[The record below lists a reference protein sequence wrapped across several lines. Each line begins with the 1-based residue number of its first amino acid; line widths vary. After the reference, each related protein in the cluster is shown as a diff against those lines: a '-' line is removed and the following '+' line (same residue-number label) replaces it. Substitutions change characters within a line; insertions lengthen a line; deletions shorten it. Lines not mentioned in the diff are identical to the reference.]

1 MARDLN
7 KCKSLGDFIEAAIG
21 MYEDD
26 GKTLTIEQAFS
37 EGTRLQR
44 MWNGEWM
51 DAAKAER
58 EDAMCG
64 Y

>member
-1 MARDLN
+1 MAKDLN
-7 KCKSLGDFIEAAIG
+7 NCQSLGDFIEAAIG
-21 MYEDD
+21 IYEES

-44 MWNGEWM
+44 MCNSEWM
-51 DAAKAER
+51 DAAKADR

>member
-7 KCKSLGDFIEAAIG
+7 KCQSLGDFIEAAIG

-37 EGTRLQR
+37 EGKRLQR

>member
-7 KCKSLGDFIEAAIG
+7 TCQSLGDFIEAAIG
-21 MYEDD
+21 IYEED

-44 MWNGEWM
+44 MWNGDFIERS
-51 DAAKAER
+51 KAER

>member
-1 MARDLN
+1 MAKDLN
-7 KCKSLGDFIEAAIG
+7 NCQSLGDFIEAAIG
-21 MYEDD
+21 IYEES

-37 EGTRLQR
+37 EGTRLQS
-44 MWNGEWM
+44 MWNSDFIER
-51 DAAKAER
+51 AKATK